1 MAKSITAKKIDR
13 FFRAREQLDFATE
26 MLVREARE
34 YVRTKA
40 PTHAFTKACLEFTR
54 REAAFLRAAKAI
66 GARIAPPRIYLTH

>member
-26 MLVREARE
+26 MFVREGRE
-34 YVRTKA
+34 FARTKVHTA
-40 PTHAFTKACLEFTR
+40 AFAQAAIEFSR

-66 GARIAPPRIYLTH
+66 GVRIAPPRIYLTH